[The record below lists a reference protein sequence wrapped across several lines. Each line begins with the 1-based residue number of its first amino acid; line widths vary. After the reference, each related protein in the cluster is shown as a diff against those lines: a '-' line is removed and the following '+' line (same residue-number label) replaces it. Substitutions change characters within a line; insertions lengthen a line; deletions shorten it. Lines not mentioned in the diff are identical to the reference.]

1 MTNEEIRNV
10 VMLELVAPSHECF
23 GETFPSGMDKT
34 TEDPEKRIISKAES
48 DELYLR
54 YNEPRACT
62 DAPRNWAYVFE
73 PIKDE
78 GFRNKMIQLYKTLDN
93 DNEG

>member
-1 MTNEEIRNV
+1 MHCIHPKKIVTMDNESIRNV
-10 VMLELVAPSHECF
+10 VMLELIAP
-23 GETFPSGMDKT
+23 
-34 TEDPEKRIISKAES
+34 EDPEKRLISKAES

-78 GFRNKMIQLYKTLDN
+78 GFRDKLINLYRLLDSV
-93 DNEG
+93 

>member
-1 MTNEEIRNV
+1 MDNESIRNV
-10 VMLELVAPSHECF
+10 VMLELIAP
-23 GETFPSGMDKT
+23 
-34 TEDPEKRIISKAES
+34 EDPERRLIPKEES

-73 PIKDE
+73 PITDT
-78 GFRNKMIQLYKTLDN
+78 GFRDKMISLFKELDTQ
-93 DNEG
+93 D